1 LDLLINTVLFIY
13 LVNARILPNPP
24 VDTGPSSPS
33 DSCVNS
39 PVWVTND
46 PSRESGSLHW
56 WPVRE
61 MALRGVATACYGPP
75 QPFPPTWI
83 RLSSW
88 TR

>member
-1 LDLLINTVLFIY
+1 MT
-13 LVNARILPNPP
+13 ARRNPP
-24 VDTGPSSPS
+24 VDTGLSSPS

-39 PVWVTND
+39 PVGVTKD

-75 QPFPPTWI
+75 QPFPRTWI